1 MSFPIGA
8 ENHGRKGK
16 PTGGSWKPGEAPKG
30 GRKPAPP
37 WQRGRKTMAKTAKE
51 QAERHV
57 RKAFKLLS
65 DCVADENAPM
75 ASRVSAANAILE
87 RAYGRAPQD
96 VTIKGNIEHHIIK
109 LIQGL
114 DERVVDVTPDTP
126 ALPNGD
132 AEQE

>member
-16 PTGGSWKPGEAPKG
+16 PTEGSWKPGQSGNPKG
-30 GRKPAPP
+30 RPKTPA
-37 WQRGRKTMAKTAKE
+37 WRRDKTFQKTAKE

-57 RKAFKLLS
+57 TKAFKLLAQ
-65 DCVADENAPM
+65 CVADQDAPM
-75 ASRVSAANAILE
+75 ASRVSAANSILE